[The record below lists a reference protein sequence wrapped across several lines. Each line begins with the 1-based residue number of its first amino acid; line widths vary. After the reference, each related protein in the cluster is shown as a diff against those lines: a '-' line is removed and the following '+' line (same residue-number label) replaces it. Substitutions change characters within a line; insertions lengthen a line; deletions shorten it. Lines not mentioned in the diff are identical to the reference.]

1 MVCLIGEG
9 FGFTHFLNH
18 PWLGWLAVQFTHR
31 EWEGMNAWDL
41 VQPFFMFIVGA
52 VMPISFGRRWAAG
65 ETWGESLR
73 HVIRRCLLLVIW
85 GIIARSIQAGTP
97 VLDLINV
104 LAQVAFSYL
113 VAFLVLRKSWK
124 FQGGIALGL
133 LICHWALYQFVG
145 APGVQGPWMRD
156 ANIGWYLDQLI
167 LHKTWSGSYA
177 TINCI
182 SSAANTLVGVMAGE
196 LLVSTLPPGKKMR
209 ILAFNGIAG
218 ILIGL
223 ALNPLVPIIKK
234 IWTITFAFYSAG
246 FTLLVLL
253 FFYWLCDI
261 LKVQRWTKVFV
272 IVGANSIF
280 AYLVGEILR
289 HWMEQSAQAFTGWAI
304 NRRGTLGHFLTAWV
318 VLLFQIYVLNWL
330 FQRKI
335 FFKL

>member
-1 MVCLIGEG
+1 
-9 FGFTHFLNH
+9 
-18 PWLGWLAVQFTHR
+18 
-31 EWEGMNAWDL
+31 
-41 VQPFFMFIVGA
+41 
-52 VMPISFGRRWAAG
+52 
-65 ETWGESLR
+65 
-73 HVIRRCLLLVIW
+73 
-85 GIIARSIQAGTP
+85 

-104 LAQVAFSYL
+104 LAQVAFTYL
-113 VAFLVLRKSWK
+113 IAFLVLRKSWK
-124 FQGGIALGL
+124 FQGCTALGL

-145 APGVQGPWMRD
+145 APGVQGPWVRD

-182 SSAANTLVGVMAGE
+182 SSAANTLVGLMAGE
-196 LLVSTLPPGKKMR
+196 LLVSTLSPAKKMR
-209 ILAFNGIAG
+209 ILALSGVAG

-234 IWTITFAFYSAG
+234 IWTISFAFYSVG

-253 FFYWLCDI
+253 FFYWLCDS
-261 LKVQRWTKVFV
+261 LKVQRLTKVFV

-280 AYLVGEILR
+280 AYLVGEILGR
-289 HWMEQSAQAFTGWAI
+289 WMEQSAQVFTGWAI
-304 NRRGTLGHFLTAWV
+304 HSWGAFGHFLTAWV
-318 VLLFQIYVLNWL
+318 ALLFQIYVLNWL